1 MRGGADRA
9 LCESAIGETARGLS
23 SGMTILLVGIGILG
37 SVLALFYFKDRFE
50 SPRLGRLAYSEIV
63 MRLTV
68 IAVIL
73 IVIGMMLVLNKMLT

>member
-1 MRGGADRA
+1 MRSGADRA
-9 LCESAIGETARGLS
+9 LCEPGFGGTARGLS

-37 SVLALFYFKDRFE
+37 SVLGLFYFKDRFE
-50 SPRLGRLAYSEIV
+50 SPRLGRLAYSEFV

-73 IVIGMMLVLNKMLT
+73 IVIGMMLALNKVLT